1 MRRLKTATAVLLS
14 LSLSGA
20 AAQAASLCTT
30 PKEMAALR
38 AAAIQ
43 QQLMVAGLTCQA
55 GEDYNRFV
63 LAYRPELQRSDADL
77 KNYFVRRQGR
87 RAGEAA
93 YDSFKTKL
101 ANLSSFSEVTNV
113 GSYCAS
119 TRAAFASGGPGK
131 PGPVCGR
138 SAALDRF
145 ARADALQGRPQ
156 QAGGKIKRPAAFIP
170 PAKSPA

>member
-1 MRRLKTATAVLLS
+1 MGDFRMRRLKTATAVVLS
-14 LSLSGA
+14 LSLSG

-55 GEDYNRFV
+55 DQDYNRFV
-63 LAYRPELQRSDADL
+63 LAYRPELQRSDAEL
-77 KNYFVRRQGR
+77 KDYFVRRHGR

-101 ANLSSFSEVTNV
+101 ANLSSFSEVTN
-113 GSYCAS
+113 GASYCANA
-119 TRAAFASGGPGK
+119 RAAFDA
-131 PGPVCGR
+131 VGR
-138 SAALDRF
+138 ESLDRF
-145 ARADALQGRPQ
+145 VASQPLLIALPEQTLCK
-156 QAGGKIKRPAAFIP
+156 AGPNKLAEK
-170 PAKSPA
+170 

>member
-1 MRRLKTATAVLLS
+1 MGDFHMRRLKTATAVLLS

-30 PKEMAALR
+30 PREMAALR

-77 KNYFVRRQGR
+77 KAYFVRRQGR

-119 TRAAFASGGPGK
+119 TRAAF
-131 PGPVCGR
+131 
-138 SAALDRF
+138 DQ
-145 ARADALQGRPQ
+145 ALQHRESLDNFVASQPLLVALPAQ
-156 QAGGKIKRPAAFIP
+156 KLCKAGPNRLAEK
-170 PAKSPA
+170 

>member
-1 MRRLKTATAVLLS
+1 MRRLKTAIAVFLS

-20 AAQAASLCTT
+20 AVQAASLCTT
-30 PKEMAALR
+30 PREMAALR

-55 GEDYNRFV
+55 DQDYNRFV

-77 KNYFVRRQGR
+77 KDYFVRRQGR

-113 GSYCAS
+113 STYCANA
-119 TRAAFASGGPGK
+119 RAAFDQA
-131 PGPVCGR
+131 GR
-138 SAALDRF
+138 ESLDRF
-145 ARADALQGRPQ
+145 VASQPLLIALPEQKLCK
-156 QAGGKIKRPAAFIP
+156 AGPNKLAEK
-170 PAKSPA
+170 